1 VRRASGDAP
10 APDVATQLREAFTAV
25 DPVAAWYFDRD
36 MERVVRVADGAT
48 NIPDL
53 TAEDVEDDENRYVEI
68 PTVTESETHAW
79 MEAFVEACGDE
90 KVASLLDER
99 QGANARFLAKLAA
112 SDPAALIAWKAFHAA
127 RVAEAVAAWRAE
139 IE

>member
-1 VRRASGDAP
+1 VKRRSGDAP
-10 APDVATQLREAFTAV
+10 EPDLATQLREAFTAD

-36 MERVVRVADGAT
+36 MERVVRVAHGAT

-53 TAEDVEDDENRYVEI
+53 PAEDVEDDDDRYAEI
-68 PTVTESETHAW
+68 PPITEIETHEW

-127 RVAEAVAAWRAE
+127 RVAETVAAWRAE